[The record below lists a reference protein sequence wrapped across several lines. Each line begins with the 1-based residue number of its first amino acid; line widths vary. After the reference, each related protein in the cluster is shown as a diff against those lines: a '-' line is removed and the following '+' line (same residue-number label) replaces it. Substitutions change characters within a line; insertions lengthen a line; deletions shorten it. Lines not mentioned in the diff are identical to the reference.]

1 MNIQEYH
8 LKRATLLQEAPKYR
22 TLCTTCIQ
30 PQFGC
35 YCAQVQAFDSK
46 INFVVLIH
54 PIEVKRRIAT
64 GRMSHLTLKGSHLIQ
79 GQDYTQD
86 QYVNDLINDPE
97 YHSVIL
103 YPGQNSK
110 NVSPLNT
117 EEKIA
122 LFPQGKKIRIF
133 VIDGTW
139 ATARKM
145 VRLSENLKQLPK
157 ICFTPAKPSNFR
169 VRKQPGVECYSTIE
183 AIHHT
188 IELLGDSQGFN
199 TATREH
205 DNLLNVF
212 DYMVERQL
220 EFIRESNANP
230 KATTYRR
237 EAQKKSA

>member
-1 MNIQEYH
+1 MNIKDYQAQRS
-8 LKRATLLQEAPKYR
+8 LLLQHQPHYR
-22 TLCTTCIQ
+22 NLCTKCIQ

-54 PIEVKRRIAT
+54 PIEAKRRIAT
-64 GRMSHLTLKGSHLIQ
+64 GRMSHLILKDSHLIQ
-79 GQDYTQD
+79 GQDYTHD
-86 QYVNDLINDPE
+86 SSVNKLIDDPK

-103 YPGQNSK
+103 YPGINSK
-110 NVSPLNT
+110 NISQLEPS
-117 EEKIA
+117 EKVK
-122 LFPQGKKIRIF
+122 LFPQEKKLRIF

-157 ICFTPAKPSNFR
+157 ICFTPTQPSNFR
-169 VRKQPGVECYSTIE
+169 VRKQPGAECYSTIE

-188 IELLGDSQGFN
+188 IELLGESQGFK
-199 TATREH
+199 ASSRQH
-205 DNLLNVF
+205 DNLLHVF
-212 DYMVERQL
+212 NYMVERQL
-220 EFIRESNANP
+220 EFIRESNAHP